1 MAFKKAERE
10 KLWVKVLLTGP
21 SGSGKSYSALRL
33 ATGLAKACGSRI
45 AAVDTENGRIR
56 YYADEFDFDDMQIAD
71 PFTPEKFVEAIDDAV
86 EGGYKVLILDSSSAE
101 WKYLNEVHDKMPG
114 NSFTNW
120 GKLKPRHAVFMDR
133 ILEAP
138 IHIIVTA
145 RGKDEY
151 VLEEKNGKQQP
162 KKIGMGAQQEKD
174 IEYNYTVTFNLHQDT
189 NVAECQKDN
198 THLFE
203 GRYDKLT
210 EADGLALYNWANK
223 GKEAEARAIHTTG
236 IVETDIY
243 TDIKNEINALIA
255 KGIDKTAVTAK
266 VKEKL
271 GVANYNKIDDKA
283 LLEELLAELKVMEG

>member
-174 IEYNYTVTFNLHQDT
+174 IEYNL
-189 NVAECQKDN
+189 
-198 THLFE
+198 
-203 GRYDKLT
+203 
-210 EADGLALYNWANK
+210 K
-223 GKEAEARAIHTTG
+223 GKVAKFGEFLGSTPMTI
-236 IVETDIY
+236 I
-243 TDIKNEINALIA
+243 IKNGRMVHGYIGSMDTDTLTTFTSLYGVYENA
-255 KGIDKTAVTAK
+255 
-266 VKEKL
+266 EKILFL
-271 GVANYNKIDDKA
+271 G
-283 LLEELLAELKVMEG
+283 G

>member
-10 KLWVKVLLTGP
+10 KLWLKILLSGP
-21 SGSGKSYSALRL
+21 SGAGKSYSALRL
-33 ATGLAKACGSRI
+33 ATGLAKSCGSRI

-56 YYADEFDFDDMQIAD
+56 YYADEFDFDDMQLAD
-71 PFTPEKFVEAIDDAV
+71 FSPEKFIEAIDDAV
-86 EGGYKVLILDSSSAE
+86 AEGYQVLIIDSSSAE

-120 GKLKPRHAVFMDR
+120 GKLKPRHAAFMDK
-133 ILEAP
+133 ILESP
-138 IHIIVTA
+138 CHIIVTA

-162 KKIGMGAQQEKD
+162 KKIGMGVQQEKD

-189 NVAECQKDN
+189 NVAECLKDN

-203 GRYDKLT
+203 GKYEKLT
-210 EADGLALYNWANK
+210 EADGVALYNWANK
-223 GKEAEARAIHTTG
+223 GKEAVAKVSRTTG
-236 IVETDIY
+236 IVEGSIY
-243 TDIKNEINALIA
+243 EDIKNEINTLISR
-255 KGIDKTAVTAK
+255 GVDKTAVTAK

>member
-10 KLWVKVLLTGP
+10 KLWLKILLSGP
-21 SGSGKSYSALRL
+21 SGAGKSYSALRL
-33 ATGLAKACGSRI
+33 ATGLAKSCGSRI

-56 YYADEFDFDDMQIAD
+56 YYADEFDFDDMQLAD
-71 PFTPEKFVEAIDDAV
+71 FSPEKFIEAIDDAV
-86 EGGYKVLILDSSSAE
+86 AEGYQVLIIDSSSAE

-120 GKLKPRHAVFMDR
+120 GKLKPRHAAFMDK
-133 ILEAP
+133 ILESP
-138 IHIIVTA
+138 CHIIVTA

-162 KKIGMGAQQEKD
+162 KKIGMGVQQEKD

-189 NVAECQKDN
+189 NVAECLKDN

-203 GRYDKLT
+203 GKYEKLT
-210 EADGLALYNWANK
+210 EADGVALYNWANK
-223 GKEAEARAIHTTG
+223 GKEAVPKALHTTG
-236 IVETDIY
+236 IVEGNIY
-243 TDIKNEINALIA
+243 EDIKNEINTLISR
-255 KGIDKTAVTAK
+255 GIDKTAVTAK

>member
-10 KLWVKVLLTGP
+10 KLWLKILLSGP
-21 SGSGKSYSALRL
+21 SGAGKSYSALRL
-33 ATGLAKACGSRI
+33 ATGLAKSCGSRI

-56 YYADEFDFDDMQIAD
+56 YYADEFDFDDMQLAD
-71 PFTPEKFVEAIDDAV
+71 FSPEKFIEAIDDAV
-86 EGGYKVLILDSSSAE
+86 AEGYQVLIIDSSSAE

-120 GKLKPRHAVFMDR
+120 GKLKPRHAAFMDK
-133 ILEAP
+133 ILESP
-138 IHIIVTA
+138 CHIIVTA

-162 KKIGMGAQQEKD
+162 KKIGMGVQQEKD

-189 NVAECQKDN
+189 NVAECLKDN

-203 GRYDKLT
+203 GKYEKLT
-210 EADGLALYNWANK
+210 EADGVALYNWANK
-223 GKEAEARAIHTTG
+223 GKEAVPKALHTTG
-236 IVETDIY
+236 IVEGSIY
-243 TDIKNEINALIA
+243 EDIKNEINALIS

>member
-1 MAFKKAERE
+1 LAFKKAERE
-10 KLWVKVLLTGP
+10 KIWLKVLLNGP

-56 YYADEFDFDDMQIAD
+56 YYADEFDFDDMQLTDFA
-71 PFTPEKFVEAIDDAV
+71 PERFIEAIDDAV
-86 EGGYKVLILDSSSAE
+86 AEGYQVLIIDSSSSE
-101 WKYLNEVHDKMPG
+101 WKFLNELHDKMPG
-114 NSFTNW
+114 SNSWANW
-120 GKLKPRHAVFMDR
+120 GKLKPRHAAFMNK

-138 IHIIVTA
+138 CHLIVTA

-162 KKIGMGAQQEKD
+162 KKVGMGMQQEKD

-189 NVAECQKDN
+189 NIAECLKDN

-203 GRYDKLT
+203 GKYEKLT
-210 EADGLALYNWANK
+210 EADGVALYNWANK

-236 IVETDIY
+236 IVESDIY